1 MRSVARTPGN
11 RYAIGTPAIH
21 TMDARM
27 PLKSMAARFAPHADL
42 AEALIPHATESDDG
56 SHDIAHILRVFRNA
70 MRIQDAE
77 GGDPRILAAAVLL
90 HDCVAVEKNSPLR
103 TQASRLAAEK
113 AAGILSS
120 LGWNDIDIT
129 AVSHAIL
136 THSFSANIAP
146 ETLEAKILQDADR
159 LDAIGMVGAARCFYI
174 AGRMGSGLY
183 DPADPLAEARP
194 LDDKRFAID
203 HFEAKL
209 FKLADGFQTAAGRTI
224 AQERH
229 ERLQQILDMFIDE
242 I

>member
-1 MRSVARTPGN
+1 MTLQ
-11 RYAIGTPAIH
+11 
-21 TMDARM
+21 TMA
-27 PLKSMAARFAPHADL
+27 SRFAPYSDL
-42 AEALIPHATESDDG
+42 AERLIPHATDSDDG
-56 SHDIAHILRVFRNA
+56 SHDIAHILRVYRNA
-70 MRIQDAE
+70 MRIQAIE
-77 GGDPRILAAAVLL
+77 GGDPRILAASVLL

-113 AAGILSS
+113 ASRILEALEWQPS
-120 LGWNDIDIT
+120 DIA
-129 AVSHAIL
+129 AVAHAIL
-136 THSFSANIAP
+136 THSFSASIAP

-183 DPADPLAEARP
+183 DATDPLAENRP

-209 FKLADGFQTAAGRTI
+209 FKLADGFQTAAGRAI

-229 ERLQQILDMFIDE
+229 ERLKQILDMFIDE